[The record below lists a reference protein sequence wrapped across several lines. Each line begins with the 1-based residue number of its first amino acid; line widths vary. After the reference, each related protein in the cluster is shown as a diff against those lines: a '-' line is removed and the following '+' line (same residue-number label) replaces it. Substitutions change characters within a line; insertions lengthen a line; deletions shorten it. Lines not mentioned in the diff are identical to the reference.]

1 MKKTDW
7 KNKMILM
14 LAAKNADLS
23 GWNNVYEQYIGEI
36 MNILDMPKEVQNEK
50 IEKLSISFIKDVK
63 DIQKKLAKGNLD
75 NG

>member
-7 KNKMILM
+7 KTKMILM
-14 LAAKNADLS
+14 LADKNADLS

-36 MNILDMPKEVQNEK
+36 MNILDMPKEVQNKK

-63 DIQKKLAKGNLD
+63 DIQKRLAKGNLD